1 MYTYV
6 YTYTHTYTRDCRPK
20 HFGSLHFCPSTV
32 EFAPVTQMVPTSP
45 GDHDLNTMLLHHE
58 DNGIIAR
65 EEEPQV
71 TLTKTP
77 AQKAWPILQRYLGEC
92 RQAGLDQAASH
103 IQKCIKIHMMTKWA
117 QEANVEPPPLVD
129 SSSDDSISDDSSSD
143 DSSSDDIPLDERCR
157 AVASRL
163 ETVLASTD
171 GLGMVPKS
179 CISKDA
185 VLQEGGRVARSRS
198 RRFDAA

>member
-1 MYTYV
+1 
-6 YTYTHTYTRDCRPK
+6 
-20 HFGSLHFCPSTV
+20 
-32 EFAPVTQMVPTSP
+32 MVPTSP

-65 EEEPQV
+65 EEEPPV
-71 TLTKTP
+71 TLTETP
-77 AQKAWPILQRYLGEC
+77 AQKAWPILQRYL
-92 RQAGLDQAASH
+92 
-103 IQKCIKIHMMTKWA
+103 

-163 ETVLASTD
+163 ETVLVSTD

-179 CISKDA
+179 CLSKDA

>member
-1 MYTYV
+1 MHTYTHTYLHTHTYTHAHTYI
-6 YTYTHTYTRDCRPK
+6 YTYTHTYTRDCHPK
-20 HFGSLHFCPSTV
+20 HVGSLHFCPSTV
-32 EFAPVTQMVPTSP
+32 EFAPVTQMMPTSP
-45 GDHDLNTMLLHHE
+45 GDHHLNTMLLHHE
-58 DNGIIAR
+58 DNGIIAP

-77 AQKAWPILQRYLGEC
+77 AQKAWPILQRYL
-92 RQAGLDQAASH
+92 
-103 IQKCIKIHMMTKWA
+103 
-117 QEANVEPPPLVD
+117 QEANVEPPPLD
-129 SSSDDSISDDSSSD
+129 N
-143 DSSSDDIPLDERCR
+143 IPLDERCR

-163 ETVLASTD
+163 ETVLVSTD

-179 CISKDA
+179 CLSKDA

>member
-1 MYTYV
+1 M
-6 YTYTHTYTRDCRPK
+6 
-20 HFGSLHFCPSTV
+20 
-32 EFAPVTQMVPTSP
+32 TQMMPTSP

-117 QEANVEPPPLVD
+117 QEANVEPPPL
-129 SSSDDSISDDSSSD
+129 
-143 DSSSDDIPLDERCR
+143 DDIPLDERCR

-163 ETVLASTD
+163 EPVLA
-171 GLGMVPKS
+171 
-179 CISKDA
+179 
-185 VLQEGGRVARSRS
+185 
-198 RRFDAA
+198 